1 MNDAQSILDTLPDDR
16 TIQWGD
22 ATFEIRKLLP
32 TEAKP
37 LFIRHVR
44 PLLKG
49 AGSAEA
55 TPGVRAAANAPQQP
69 SASATAP
76 EAPGF
81 IGETESWRIMLAAF
95 TDAPAEHYEA
105 VSKAMA
111 RSIIVTRAGEK
122 RPLAGNEDWAFQ
134 GLEGAHMVI
143 LDVRSFCVNF
153 IGWWPAIASELPQL
167 ARAFASLLQPTS
179 IPSSETS

>member
-1 MNDAQSILDTLPDDR
+1 MSDAASILDTLPDDR
-16 TIQWGD
+16 TITWGD

-44 PLLKG
+44 PLLRG

-55 TPGVRAAANAPQQP
+55 TPGVRAASAPVAPATEDGAN
-69 SASATAP
+69 P

-111 RSIIVTRAGEK
+111 RSIVVTRAGEK
-122 RPLAGNEDWAFQ
+122 RALAGQEEWAFQ
-134 GLEGAHMVI
+134 DLEGVHMMI
-143 LDVRSFCVNF
+143 LDVRAFIVNF
-153 IGWWPAIASELPQL
+153 KGWLPVVMSELPQL
-167 ARAFASLLQPTS
+167 ALAIASLSPSTTT
-179 IPSSETS
+179 PSSPAL